1 MKRSVAGFLTGGTLG
16 TALGIAIGFFIF
28 PYVFPPPAAV
38 ETLSAEDQ
46 SALVA
51 SGAFIQANPAD
62 PVHYGSGKVSVY
74 EHTVFL
80 EADFEVG
87 AGPDFHVYL
96 VAKEEVRQTADV
108 EAANFIDLG
117 RLRAFKGSQNYAVPE
132 NVNLADY
139 PSVVIWCMKF
149 AVLISPADLEFEG

>member
-1 MKRSVAGFLTGGTLG
+1 MKPSVVSFVVGGVLG
-16 TALGIAIGFFIF
+16 TALGIAVGFFIF
-28 PYVFPPPAAV
+28 PYVFPPPAAM
-38 ETLSAEDQ
+38 ETLSAEERNL
-46 SALVA
+46 LVA
-51 SGAFIQANPAD
+51 QGQFIHAD
-62 PVHYGSGKVSVY
+62 PSDPIHYGSGKVSVY
-74 EHTVFL
+74 EGTVFL

-96 VAKEEVRQTADV
+96 VASEQVREAADV
-108 EAANFIDLG
+108 EGANFVDLG
-117 RLRAFKGSQNYAVPE
+117 KLRAFKGSQKYAVPE